1 MTELGFTMN
10 LTSSKED
17 LMNIITDYE
26 KYKTYLPDQLKNIKI
41 IESNENETIT
51 EESII
56 FSNYIKKPF
65 VQKTKHM
72 LKNSY
77 THQSVLMSGPAEGSN
92 VTVILKDNNDH
103 GTQVDI
109 KIELKLTWKA
119 KFLLPLIKK
128 WYKRVI
134 TTLLYNINNTAE
146 IKKNENV

>member
-1 MTELGFTMN
+1 
-10 LTSSKED
+10 
-17 LMNIITDYE
+17 
-26 KYKTYLPDQLKNIKI
+26 
-41 IESNENETIT
+41 
-51 EESII
+51 
-56 FSNYIKKPF
+56 
-65 VQKTKHM
+65 M

-92 VTVILKDNNDH
+92 ITVILKDSNDH